1 MTLHSKKTYQ
11 VIEHTADI
19 GIRVKAKNLRQLF
32 ANAGLSVFDIIAEK
46 KPFPKA
52 SQEKI
57 NIQQRGNNIEEL
69 LINWLNEL
77 LFLSA
82 TREVIFTG
90 FSIKK
95 IDAGLVEAVGT
106 AVAGKNYRINTEIKA
121 ATYHKL
127 KVTKTKFGW
136 QAEVILDV

>member
-1 MTLHSKKTYQ
+1 MTKRKPYQ

-19 GIRVKAKNLRQLF
+19 GIRVKAKDIKQLF

-46 KPFPKA
+46 KPFLKA
-52 SQEKI
+52 MRVKI

-95 IDAGLVEAVGT
+95 IYAGLVEAVGT
-106 AVAGKNYRINTEIKA
+106 AAAGKHYRINTEIKA

-127 KVTKTKFGW
+127 KVSKTKSGW

>member
-1 MTLHSKKTYQ
+1 MTNRKTYE

-19 GIRVKAKNLRQLF
+19 GIRVKAKSLKQLF
-32 ANAGLSVFDIIAEK
+32 VNAGLAIFDIIAEK
-46 KPFPKA
+46 KSSPKPK
-52 SQEKI
+52 QEKI
-57 NIQQRGNNIEEL
+57 SIRQRGENIEEL
-69 LINWLNEL
+69 LVNWLDEL
-77 LFLSA
+77 LFLTA
-82 TREVIFTG
+82 TREIVFTG

-127 KVTKTKFGW
+127 KVSKTKSGW